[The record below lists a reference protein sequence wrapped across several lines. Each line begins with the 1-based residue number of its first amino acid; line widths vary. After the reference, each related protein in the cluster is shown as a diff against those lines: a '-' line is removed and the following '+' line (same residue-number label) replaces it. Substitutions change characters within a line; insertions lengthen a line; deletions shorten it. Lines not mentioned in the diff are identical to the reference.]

1 MISLKIARER
11 LFLTQGQL
19 ASRVGID
26 QTEISKLEIGKRQL
40 TVRWAV
46 RLANA
51 LDIDAIELLEWE
63 IDREKELFHRRELQK
78 TIGLQTQMKSSK

>member
-78 TIGLQTQMKSSK
+78 AIGLQTQMKSSK

>member
-1 MISLKIARER
+1 MISLKVARER

-46 RLANA
+46 RLADA
-51 LDIDAIELLEWE
+51 LDIEPIELLEWE
-63 IDREKELFHRRELQK
+63 IDREKDLFYRRELQK
-78 TIGLQTQMKSSK
+78 P